1 MMYRRLPIFLPIFA
15 LLLTTLVPPTVADD
29 SSRSAGLF
37 DAAIAYGQARTVK
50 IYGGTIGREPGY
62 ATGVIVSEDGQII
75 TASGLILASR
85 RIRVVLPNGD
95 THVAEIVRRSEEL
108 QTALLKIDADT
119 PDHFT
124 LAEPSAA
131 QRGDWVLA
139 ISNVFK
145 VAEGDEPLSVTLGVL
160 SSRTRLPVEYGTQ
173 DVPYDSDMM
182 LIDCVT
188 ANPGAPGGAVVDVD
202 GLFVGMIGRIVENS
216 YTQTRLNYA
225 VPADMLARFVA
236 NEPLDPEAE
245 LVEGRAE
252 LGIRLFQLG
261 GRGGPAYVDRV
272 VRGSAAAEAGVRPD
286 DLILS
291 VDNQLIRRAS
301 EFETFAEQ
309 LRPGHEIVLAVK
321 RGDEILEFHIMPDTV
336 PE

>member
-1 MMYRRLPIFLPIFA
+1 MMFRRLAIYLPIFA
-15 LLLTTLVPPTVADD
+15 LLFAQLLSPVAADD
-29 SSRSAGLF
+29 ASSSAGLF

-75 TASGLILASR
+75 TATGLILASR

-108 QTALLKIDADT
+108 QTTLLKIDADT
-119 PDHFT
+119 VDFFNM
-124 LAEPSAA
+124 AEPSAA
-131 QRGDWVLA
+131 QRSDWILA
-139 ISNVFK
+139 LSNVFN
-145 VAEGDEPLSVTLGVL
+145 VAEGEEPLSVMLGVL
-160 SSRTRLPVEYGTQ
+160 SSRTRLPIEFGTQ
-173 DVPYDSDMM
+173 EVPYDADML

-188 ANPGAPGGAVVDVD
+188 ANPGAPGGAVVDAE
-202 GLFVGMIGRIVENS
+202 GLFVGMVGRIVENQ

-225 VPADMLARFVA
+225 VPADVLARFVA
-236 NEPLDPEAE
+236 GEPLDPTADI
-245 LVEGRAE
+245 VEGRAE

-272 VRGSAAAEAGVRPD
+272 MRGSAAAEAGVRSD
-286 DLILS
+286 DLIVS
-291 VDNQLIRRAS
+291 ADNQLIRRVS

-309 LRPGHEIVLAVK
+309 LRPGDEIVLAVK
-321 RGDEILEFHIMPDTV
+321 RGEEILEFQFTPDTV